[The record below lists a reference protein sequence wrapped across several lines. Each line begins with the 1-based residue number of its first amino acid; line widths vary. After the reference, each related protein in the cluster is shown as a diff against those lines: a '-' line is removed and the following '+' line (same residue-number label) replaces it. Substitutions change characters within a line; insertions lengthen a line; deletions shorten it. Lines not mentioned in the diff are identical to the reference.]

1 MKEGFIFLLGLITGV
16 VIKSSIIDVIIIK
29 SREEEEEVLKL
40 LN

>member
-16 VIKSSIIDVIIIK
+16 VIKSLIPDVIIIK
-29 SREEEEEVLKL
+29 SREEAEEVLKL